1 MARTL
6 DTIGLEQKAVLKKQA
21 EILDKVQKEKRN
33 LTKEEER
40 EYAALDADFADL
52 EDEKRFL
59 HKTPEYARWLKQS
72 EKPPTKPSE
81 GLSKPS
87 KDDEAAMMGASRGKG
102 DYRMTEKNAE
112 YRYDENDTTNPR
124 NSFNKYLLHGT
135 SRLNAEEVRALQ
147 ADNDLSGGYLLAP
160 VQLATEIIAALDDAV
175 YVRQLA
181 RTFRLETAESL
192 GAPALDD
199 DFGSPEWTAELKTG
213 SEDNTMSFDKRQL
226 FPHPIARRIKVSN
239 KLLRMSTL
247 NPEAFI
253 KERMVS
259 VMGTVQENAFMN
271 GTGANQPLGLF
282 VASPNGINTDRD
294 FACAAQTS
302 IKVDDLIGAVGALKA
317 QYRRNATWIFSREVE
332 TALQKLKDG
341 EGNYLLRRDL
351 STGVTSSLL
360 GFKCCVSEFAPKIMT
375 TGKYVMLL
383 GDLKYFWICDA
394 LDMQIQRLVELYAE
408 TNQSAFIIRSECDA
422 APVLSSAFVRVR
434 MA

>member
-1 MARTL
+1 MTTPKNLTLEQLKAEAKKNIEAQARLL
-6 DTIGLEQKAVLKKQA
+6 DLAIAEKRGLTAVEEDRRVGLEELLE
-21 EILDKVQKEKRN
+21 EIEYRIKNFSTHPNGYPTRPPCKPTPEGQRK
-33 LTKEEER
+33 LTKQE
-40 EYAALDADFADL
+40 
-52 EDEKRFL
+52 
-59 HKTPEYARWLKQS
+59 
-72 EKPPTKPSE
+72 
-81 GLSKPS
+81 
-87 KDDEAAMMGASRGKG
+87 EAAMMAAASKGKG
-102 DYRMTEKNAE
+102 VYRMTESHAE

-147 ADNDLSGGYLLAP
+147 ADNDLSGGYLVAP
-160 VQLATEIIAALDDAV
+160 VQLANEIITALDDAV
-175 YVRQLA
+175 YLRQLA

-199 DFGSPEWTAELKTG
+199 DFGSPEWTAELSTG
-213 SEDNTMSFDKRQL
+213 SADNTMSFDKRQL

-247 NPEAFI
+247 NPENFI

-271 GTGANQPLGLF
+271 GTGQNQPLGLF
-282 VASPNGINTDRD
+282 VASPMGIDTNRD
-294 FACAAQTS
+294 FACASQTA

-317 QYRRNATWIFSREVE
+317 QYRRNAVWIFSREVE

-360 GFKCCVSEFAPKIMT
+360 GFKCCVSEFAPKVMT

-383 GDLKYFWICDA
+383 GDLKYFWIVDA
-394 LDMQIQRLVELYAE
+394 LDMQIQNYRVVFRNQPERLHY
-408 TNQSAFIIRSECDA
+408 T
-422 APVLSSAFVRVR
+422 VR
-434 MA
+434 M